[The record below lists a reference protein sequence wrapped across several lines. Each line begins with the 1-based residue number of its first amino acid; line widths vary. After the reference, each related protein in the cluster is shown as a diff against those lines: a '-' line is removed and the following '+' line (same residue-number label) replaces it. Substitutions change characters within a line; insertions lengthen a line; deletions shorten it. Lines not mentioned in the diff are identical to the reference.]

1 MIVAEANRI
10 AVLNAASPRYGQCNR
25 QAPQLFEQ
33 LACNVNF
40 LLEGVREGYL
50 FLKKR
55 YPSLTPSQRKFALQA
70 CSSKS
75 CGAYRLLLAARGK
88 AALSA
93 TIRFASAPT
102 IRCRSAHLVEVQTN
116 LLLPTMHTVSIMRT
130 AASEAMPLRQAI
142 PGLIESEVER
152 SYVRV
157 MNRRQSDSEDRSK
170 SNRLDIKQGRH
181 LIRQALQFFELL
193 ACNGGGKGQGPL
205 RSLGGPRG
213 IFSHVREYPL
223 WCRGAHAALPPA
235 LTREKVQPFRAIL
248 PSARRAE
255 STCAP
260 AGAKKEHPYGC
271 SFSNR

>member
-1 MIVAEANRI
+1 MEM
-10 AVLNAASPRYGQCNR
+10 P
-25 QAPQLFEQ
+25 
-33 LACNVNF
+33 
-40 LLEGVREGYL
+40 
-50 FLKKR
+50 
-55 YPSLTPSQRKFALQA
+55 
-70 CSSKS
+70 
-75 CGAYRLLLAARGK
+75 ARGD
-88 AALSA
+88 AAFRA

-193 ACNGGGKGQGPL
+193 ACNGRVKGQGPL

-213 IFSHVREYPL
+213 IFSHVREYPPL
-223 WCRGAHAALPPA
+223 VSRRARRSPSCAYAG
-235 LTREKVQPFRAIL
+235 KVQPFRAIL

-260 AGAKKEHPYGC
+260 SGAKKEHPYGC

>member
-1 MIVAEANRI
+1 MEM
-10 AVLNAASPRYGQCNR
+10 P
-25 QAPQLFEQ
+25 
-33 LACNVNF
+33 
-40 LLEGVREGYL
+40 
-50 FLKKR
+50 
-55 YPSLTPSQRKFALQA
+55 
-70 CSSKS
+70 
-75 CGAYRLLLAARGK
+75 ARGD
-88 AALSA
+88 AAFRA

-213 IFSHVREYPL
+213 IFSHVREYPPYPQPHTVWGKAAASSGCPPPRTRGEKEDFSFEKPSL
-223 WCRGAHAALPPA
+223 FTYFLLCRSNYSASCIAFAAA
-235 LTREKVQPFRAIL
+235 TAFACA
-248 PSARRAE
+248 SA
-255 STCAP
+255 
-260 AGAKKEHPYGC
+260 EHC
-271 SFSNR
+271 S

>member
-1 MIVAEANRI
+1 MEMPARG
-10 AVLNAASPRYGQCNR
+10 NAAFR
-25 QAPQLFEQ
+25 
-33 LACNVNF
+33 
-40 LLEGVREGYL
+40 
-50 FLKKR
+50 
-55 YPSLTPSQRKFALQA
+55 
-70 CSSKS
+70 
-75 CGAYRLLLAARGK
+75 
-88 AALSA
+88 A

-102 IRCRSAHLVEVQTN
+102 IRCCAAVDGSAALRMRHTPCGCRSAHLVEVQTN

-213 IFSHVREYPL
+213 IFSHVREYPPL
-223 WCRGAHAALPPA
+223 VSRRARRSPSRAYAGKGAA
-235 LTREKVQPFRAIL
+235 FRAIL

>member
-1 MIVAEANRI
+1 MQR
-10 AVLNAASPRYGQCNR
+10 RRRCG
-25 QAPQLFEQ
+25 
-33 LACNVNF
+33 
-40 LLEGVREGYL
+40 LLPATCRGADKGGV
-50 FLKKR
+50 KR

-193 ACNGGGKGQGPL
+193 ACNGGVKGQGPL

-223 WCRGAHAALPPA
+223 WCRGAHAALPSRIV
-235 LTREKVQPFRAIL
+235 REYHQ
-248 PSARRAE
+248 
-255 STCAP
+255 
-260 AGAKKEHPYGC
+260 
-271 SFSNR
+271 SF

>member
-1 MIVAEANRI
+1 MKENSPLSIPQEKGFRL
-10 AVLNAASPRYGQCNR
+10 AVSISND
-25 QAPQLFEQ
+25 LF
-33 LACNVNF
+33 
-40 LLEGVREGYL
+40 
-50 FLKKR
+50 
-55 YPSLTPSQRKFALQA
+55 PSGMEMP
-70 CSSKS
+70 
-75 CGAYRLLLAARGK
+75 ARGD
-88 AALSA
+88 AAFRA

-142 PGLIESEVER
+142 SGLIESEVER

-213 IFSHVREYPL
+213 IFSHVREYPPFPVQRL
-223 WCRGAHAALPPA
+223 RRCFPPPCNARKNIKKSTLTGALF
-235 LTREKVQPFRAIL
+235 QI
-248 PSARRAE
+248 AE
-255 STCAP
+255 
-260 AGAKKEHPYGC
+260 
-271 SFSNR
+271 N